1 LPSTTSR
8 TLATSHRH
16 LSLLRC
22 LFHQTH
28 LVGIRFALSSN
39 AIHHP
44 FLNVKPTESNFH
56 RSFNFP
62 ASPQGRIIYIC
73 MPSFSDSIVL
83 FILALLLFG
92 PKRLPVLARELGKWV
107 GEFRRASNEFKMQ
120 MEDELRQVEQADRQK
135 QIAAMEAAAPVAP
148 ALSSSSENTSTPSI
162 QTPASPSITLETSP
176 YTEAV
181 TAPEPA
187 ATPAPELEPA
197 PEPSPAPLPIATSGE
212 LHIMPPSTGLPT
224 ARVPRENAS
233 RDSALSS
240 LLNSIPEA
248 PAPET
253 STTETTA
260 HGN

>member
-1 LPSTTSR
+1 VHTS
-8 TLATSHRH
+8 SHRQNR
-16 LSLLRC
+16 LLRC
-22 LFHQTH
+22 LFHQTRRAS
-28 LVGIRFALSSN
+28 IRFALSSN

-44 FLNVKPTESNFH
+44 FPNVKPTESNFH
-56 RSFNFP
+56 RSINFP

-73 MPSFSDSIVL
+73 MPSFSDSIFL

-148 ALSSSSENTSTPSI
+148 ALPGTSEDISTPSI
-162 QTPASPSITLETSP
+162 QTPAAPSVTVETSP
-176 YTEAV
+176 YTEPVIAPV
-181 TAPEPA
+181 EAITPPEP
-187 ATPAPELEPA
+187 T
-197 PEPSPAPLPIATSGE
+197 PAPLPIASSGE

-224 ARVPRENAS
+224 ARAPRENAP

-248 PAPET
+248 PAPE
-253 STTETTA
+253 SSPTETTA